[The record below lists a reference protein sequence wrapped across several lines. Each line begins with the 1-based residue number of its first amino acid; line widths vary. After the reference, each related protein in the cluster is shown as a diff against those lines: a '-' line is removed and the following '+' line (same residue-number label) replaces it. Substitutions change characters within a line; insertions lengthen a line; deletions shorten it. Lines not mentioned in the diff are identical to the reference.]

1 MAPSDASSVRK
12 QVLSRQGKAGL
23 VLSVA
28 RVNRGLKAS
37 RKAKRVSD
45 KAPLYITGALE
56 CVADSVLGRAVEN
69 AKAKGAKR
77 VFNAD
82 VVEAVRTDPDLA
94 RLFSGFAFASH
105 APAAKP
111 IQFIL
116 SSHGQKKRKEEKEKR
131 MADKPGSEPESAM
144 P

>member
-1 MAPSDASSVRK
+1 MAPSDAKSERK
-12 QVLSRQGKAGL
+12 PGFSRQGKAGL

-28 RVNRGLKAS
+28 RVNRGLKVCQ
-37 RKAKRVSD
+37 KAKRVSD

-69 AKAKGAKR
+69 AKAKGTKR
-77 VFNAD
+77 VCNAD

-116 SSHGQKKRKEEKEKR
+116 SSHGQKKRKQEKEKR
-131 MADKPGSEPESAM
+131 RANKSASAM